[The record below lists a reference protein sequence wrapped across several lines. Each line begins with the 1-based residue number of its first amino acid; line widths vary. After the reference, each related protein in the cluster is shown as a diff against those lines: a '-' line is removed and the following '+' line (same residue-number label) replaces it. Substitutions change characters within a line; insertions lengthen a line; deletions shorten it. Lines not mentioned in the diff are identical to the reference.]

1 MKLIAD
7 SGSTK
12 CDWMIVGE
20 KDKAIAKTIGFNPFF
35 HEQEF
40 IETKLSENE
49 ELSSVKNA
57 ILEIYY
63 YGAGC
68 SSPER
73 NAVLTNALST
83 FFSNAHIIR
92 VTEDLDGA
100 AYAACGNDAGI
111 VCIIGTGSNSC
122 YFDGQKV
129 HSRIPALGYVM
140 GDEAS
145 GSYFG
150 KHMVSNF
157 LYGRMPKHLATA
169 FYDTYKV
176 DKEIILNAVYNL
188 PNANVYLASFMK
200 FASANRDDKWIAN
213 MIYNGLKAFADIH
226 IKCHP
231 EYQSVPV
238 NFVGSIAYYFHKE
251 LQQVADE
258 FGFTIGKIVKK
269 PIEALVAYH
278 ATTSVDV

>member
-1 MKLIAD
+1 
-7 SGSTK
+7 
-12 CDWMIVGE
+12 MIVG
-20 KDKAIAKTIGFNPFF
+20 KDENSIAKTIGFNPFF
-35 HEQEF
+35 HDQRF
-40 IETKLSENE
+40 IESRLLNNDDLSA
-49 ELSSVKNA
+49 VKEQ
-57 ILEIYY
+57 IQEIHY

-73 NAVLTNALST
+73 NDLLTRALSN
-83 FFSNAHIIR
+83 FFPNAHIIR
-92 VTEDLDGA
+92 VSEDLDGA
-100 AYAACGNDAGI
+100 AYAACGNDPGI

-150 KHMVSNF
+150 KYMVSNF
-157 LYGRMPKHLATA
+157 LYGRMPSHLATV

-176 DKEIILNAVYNL
+176 DKEIILNTVYNL

-213 MIYNGLKAFADIH
+213 MIYNGLKSFADIH